1 MTFATTQAIAD
12 YADTATERK
21 PLVLTD
27 FDGVFNAIPYSPQRT
42 STALLERHPD
52 TYKLDKKK
60 TVEVDTYNVTLRWS
74 SELAEDLKAVEESNI
89 AEFRWLSTWQEDCD
103 VINGILGAGI
113 RPARFFDKDKHGIY
127 TGKRDYVKETL
138 TLTTRPLVWID
149 DDDIYTKMPGERD
162 PRDPVTQLS
171 RMMTDKHRVLLVK
184 PDPRT
189 GLTKGQWETVKDFLK
204 YADQYP
210 TLSVLLDDNS
220 TRVLQTA

>member
-27 FDGVFNAIPYSPQRT
+27 FDGVFNAIPGSPKT
-42 STALLERHPD
+42 LTALHENRSD
-52 TYKLDKKK
+52 AYKLDKKQ
-60 TVEVDTYNVTLRWS
+60 TVEVDTYNVTLQWS
-74 SELAEDLKAVEESNI
+74 SELAEDLQAVEKSDI

-103 VINGILGAGI
+103 VINGVLGTGI

-127 TGKRDYVKETL
+127 TGKRDYVKETV

-149 DDDIYTKMPGERD
+149 DDDIYTKMPGDRD
-162 PRDPVTQLS
+162 PRDPATQLS
-171 RMMTDKHRVLLVK
+171 RMVTDNHRVLLVK
-184 PDPRT
+184 PDPHT
-189 GLTKGQWETVKDFLK
+189 GLTRGQWESVKDFLK

-210 TLSVLLDDNS
+210 TLSVLLDDSS
-220 TRVLQTA
+220 TRVLRTA